1 MLDHAA
7 PLLGAVVRAVHA
19 HDIHSAKQKVASD
32 GGIVGGFAGRG
43 DHDTNFSVDRGLT
56 KRISRIFIQQDRA
69 LIKIGEGFFDGTSK
83 PGFIRELVERGKN
96 RVERCERVRFQAPK
110 GTKSE
115 PAEIML
121 QIAQIVPPQ
130 AQIVGKISCAVKMTQ
145 VDVIQFPAK
154 MVLRLR
160 NIQADRLEVRD
171 DRLNFM
177 NEVPAHWGSEND
189 QKDTLTWRMGDGRYV
204 TMS

>member
-1 MLDHAA
+1 M
-7 PLLGAVVRAVHA
+7 
-19 HDIHSAKQKVASD
+19 
-32 GGIVGGFAGRG
+32 
-43 DHDTNFSVDRGLT
+43 
-56 KRISRIFIQQDRA
+56 
-69 LIKIGEGFFDGTSK
+69 IKIGEGFFDGTSK

-110 GTKSE
+110 GAKSE

-130 AQIVGKISCAVKMTQ
+130 AQIVGKISCAFKMTQ

-160 NIQADRLEVRD
+160 NIQADRLEARD
-171 DRLNFM
+171 DRPNFM
-177 NEVPAHWGSEND
+177 NEVSAHRGSEND
-189 QKDTLTWRMGDGRYV
+189 QKDTRTWRMGDGRYV